1 MLSNIIDSK
10 VVHSAAQ
17 IKRRRIANPPSAR
30 DRNAYRNS
38 NADDNM
44 LQHRERNME
53 AVARDMDAISSAE
66 ADIVAQHTIHRAT
79 EICGM
84 LCPYCCLDEK
94 RPGCCIYPRGHRD
107 NHYCGKCGNT
117 DKR

>member
-1 MLSNIIDSK
+1 MRGVRPAAAATGGVTQHESNQFILRTCQRK
-10 VVHSAAQ
+10 GLPVHAWDEFHQTIEDAQDAQYAMAALHTTP
-17 IKRRRIANPPSAR
+17 RG
-30 DRNAYRNS
+30 
-38 NADDNM
+38 
-44 LQHRERNME
+44 
-53 AVARDMDAISSAE
+53 DMPR
-66 ADIVAQHTIHRAT
+66 TRAT

-84 LCPYCCLDEK
+84 LCPECCMIEA